1 MEKVKINKKDIAVL
15 ISESVNNTVGSIDKA
30 KGGKKLKKLIARSSK
45 KIAGR
50 VAEQIKRDD
59 KKSQRA
65 SKSLKKVE
73 KVLNGESKKEK
84 KVKTE
89 KGPK

>member
-30 KGGKKLKKLIARSSK
+30 KGGKKLKKLITRSSK
-45 KIAGR
+45 KIAGK
-50 VAEQIKRDD
+50 VAEQIKRDE
-59 KKSQRA
+59 KKTQRA
-65 SKSLKKVE
+65 SKSLKQVE
-73 KVLNGESKKEK
+73 KVLSGDGKKEK

-89 KGPK
+89 KAPK